1 MVYSIA
7 FFRNLQPFFINS
19 CIRRPIMNKKVI
31 YTTRIR
37 FKNGTVIYARNYGIK
52 AFRIV
57 IE

>member
-1 MVYSIA
+1 
-7 FFRNLQPFFINS
+7 
-19 CIRRPIMNKKVI
+19 MNKKVI
-31 YTTRIR
+31 YTNRIR